1 LTKKEELN
9 TLPDTG
15 RKRQQINP
23 KDNFW
28 PATAR
33 TKNAIEAWF
42 KDLAGSKPLSS
53 LSKKVRSDMKTAAV
67 LETIR
72 VYCIILVF
80 GNMPSVLGGG
90 GTKLGRR
97 MLSSVSSNHS
107 FTSNSPPTLSVR
119 PCPPLKT
126 VAAEMLENL
135 QHSVCCTAE
144 IQSPYIQPQKHYRP
158 SASSWIRP
166 CVVCSILSCFE
177 EPEYVCFY

>member
-53 LSKKVRSDMKTAAV
+53 LAKKA
-67 LETIR
+67 
-72 VYCIILVF
+72 
-80 GNMPSVLGGG
+80 SVN
-90 GTKLGRR
+90 
-97 MLSSVSSNHS
+97 VNH
-107 FTSNSPPTLSVR
+107 FALLT
-119 PCPPLKT
+119 
-126 VAAEMLENL
+126 
-135 QHSVCCTAE
+135 
-144 IQSPYIQPQKHYRP
+144 
-158 SASSWIRP
+158 
-166 CVVCSILSCFE
+166 
-177 EPEYVCFY
+177 

>member
-53 LSKKVRSDMKTAAV
+53 LSKKVRSNVKTA
-67 LETIR
+67 IR
-72 VYCIILVF
+72 AYSRILFLWEYAMVF
-80 GNMPSVLGGG
+80 LGGG
-90 GTKLGRR
+90 
-97 MLSSVSSNHS
+97 
-107 FTSNSPPTLSVR
+107 
-119 PCPPLKT
+119 
-126 VAAEMLENL
+126 
-135 QHSVCCTAE
+135 
-144 IQSPYIQPQKHYRP
+144 
-158 SASSWIRP
+158 
-166 CVVCSILSCFE
+166 
-177 EPEYVCFY
+177 